1 MENTY
6 RKAIFFTLAGLF
18 VCGCEDVRF
27 TENPVQIDSFQ
38 QAPNPV
44 VDILW
49 VVDNSGTMN
58 PKREKLS
65 QNFDQFMAR
74 LVESEAVYHIGIIST
89 DTDDPTHSGRLQ
101 GDPRVI
107 TPDTP
112 DPEAAFAANVQLP
125 ETASRIERGLDAVR
139 LALGEDLLASDN
151 AGFLRADAALF
162 VIVLSD
168 EDDHSMGPPRYYGR
182 WLEHFKGAG
191 DENTVS
197 MSAIVGQSPD
207 GCAGAEAGLRYLEVQ
222 ERTGGLFHSIC
233 SEDYGPVV
241 DELGIEAAGLRRK
254 FYLSE
259 VPQEDTLQVRNYNW
273 DDPECQ
279 TQGDCDGDLVCA
291 ASHRCAAALEEA
303 SGEQGVWAYEAG
315 DNSIFFLHDF
325 LPAAGSQIEVAYY
338 RKTP

>member
-1 MENTY
+1 MTIQ
-6 RKAIFFTLAGLF
+6 RVPWAAVALALLVGPA
-18 VCGCEDVRF
+18 CEDVRF
-27 TENPVQIDSFQ
+27 TENPWQIDSFQ
-38 QAPNPV
+38 QAPNPM

-49 VVDNSGTMN
+49 VVDNSGTMG
-58 PKREKLS
+58 PKRDKLS

-74 LVESEAVYHIGIIST
+74 LVESEAVYHIGIVST

-101 GDPRVI
+101 GDPKVI

-125 ETASRIERGLDAVR
+125 ETESRIERGLDSVR
-139 LALGEDLLASDN
+139 LALGENLLASDN
-151 AGFLRADAALF
+151 SGFLRADAALF

-168 EDDHSMGPPRYYGR
+168 EDDHSIGPPRYYGR

-197 MSAIVGQSPD
+197 MSAIVGQSPG
-207 GCAGAEAGLRYLEVQ
+207 GCTGAEAGLRYLEVQ

-241 DELGIEAAGLRRK
+241 DELGVKAAGLRRK

-259 VPQEDTLQVRNYNW
+259 IPQEDTLHVLNYGL

-279 TQGDCDGDLVCA
+279 AQDDCAEDRTCA
-291 ASHRCAAALEEA
+291 AGHRCAAVLEEA
-303 SGEQGVWAYEAG
+303 SGEQGVWTYEQG